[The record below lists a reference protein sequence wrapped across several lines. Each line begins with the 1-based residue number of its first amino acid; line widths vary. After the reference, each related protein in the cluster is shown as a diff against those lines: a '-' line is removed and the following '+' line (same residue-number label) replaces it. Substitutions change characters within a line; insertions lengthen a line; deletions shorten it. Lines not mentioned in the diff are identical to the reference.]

1 MAVLDKIY
9 EAGSEHVGTIQRLT
23 AVEVRDRV
31 PVLREDY
38 VEAGVLESNAMDIDV
53 NALHQGFLSGARA
66 KGAQLR
72 PDARVKTL
80 ERRNN
85 AWLVHAGGC
94 DIVAK
99 VVINAAGA
107 WSDQLAEMAGAER
120 VGLMPKRRTAILFQ
134 GPVHI
139 PFCEWPA
146 FIDADE
152 EFYARPE
159 SGALMGSPADETPM
173 EPCDVQPEEL
183 DIAIAVDRLQRATT
197 LEIKHISRSW
207 AGLRSFVA
215 DKTPVVGFDPRIEGF
230 FWTAEQEQMAKAADD
245 TGAVTVGFGRGSI
258 DDLEKVTLLDPKAIQ
273 ALLDFEVWSD
283 KDMKMLE
290 DLKRAK
296 EQGISVEYDD
306 GGWLGRERVNFGP
319 GMDGSPTN
327 NVGGGRAAELERLSG
342 EMRGARSDEAYRALE
357 NEFMKVKAMTPAE
370 FDALTPN
377 AELQDTMN
385 AAAVNPGSIFTHDM
399 HVEKAFQDLFSGTKT
414 LGSRLLTIELTDS
427 NELSTLGLQTKA
439 NTSNFPM
446 DSETAAGMLI
456 LLVSLIK
463 HILIFSEM
471 TE

>member
-1 MAVLDKIY
+1 MISQLIYDFVIVGAGMAGASTAHFLADKGDVLLLEMESQPGYHTTGRSAALFSEAYGNGSIRALTSGGRAFLTDPPDGFSNTPILTPRGAMFIGREDQMAVLDKVY
-9 EAGSEHVGTIQRLT
+9 EAGSEHVDTIQRLT

-38 VEAGVLESNAMDIDV
+38 VAAGVLESDAMDIDV

-72 PDARVKTL
+72 PDARVKAL

-107 WSDQLAEMAGAER
+107 WCDQLAEMAGAER
-120 VGLMPKRRTAILFQ
+120 GGLMPKRRTAILFQ

-215 DKTPVVGFDPRIEGF
+215 DKTPVVGFDPQIEGF
-230 FWTAEQEQMAKAADD
+230 FWLAGQGGYGIQTAPSMGRVSAAL
-245 TGAVTVGFGRGSI
+245 AVSDVVP
-258 DDLEKVTLLDPKAIQ
+258 DDLVKVG
-273 ALLDFEVWSD
+273 VRS
-283 KDMKMLE
+283 E
-290 DLKRAK
+290 DLSPARFLK
-296 EQGISVEYDD
+296 EP
-306 GGWLGRERVNFGP
+306 L
-319 GMDGSPTN
+319 
-327 NVGGGRAAELERLSG
+327 
-342 EMRGARSDEAYRALE
+342 
-357 NEFMKVKAMTPAE
+357 
-370 FDALTPN
+370 
-377 AELQDTMN
+377 
-385 AAAVNPGSIFTHDM
+385 
-399 HVEKAFQDLFSGTKT
+399 
-414 LGSRLLTIELTDS
+414 
-427 NELSTLGLQTKA
+427 
-439 NTSNFPM
+439 
-446 DSETAAGMLI
+446 
-456 LLVSLIK
+456 
-463 HILIFSEM
+463 
-471 TE
+471 

>member
-1 MAVLDKIY
+1 MISQLIYDFVIVGAGMAGASTAHFLADKGNVLLLEMESQPGYHTTGRSAALFSEAYGNGSIRALTSGGRAFLTDPPDGFSNTPILTPRGAMFVGREDQMAALDEVY
-9 EAGSEHVGTIQRLT
+9 EAGWEHTDTIQRLT

-38 VEAGVLESNAMDIDV
+38 VAAGVLESNAMDIDV
-53 NALHQGFLSGARA
+53 NALHQGFLRGARA
-66 KGAQLR
+66 KGAQLLV
-72 PDARVKTL
+72 DARVKAL
-80 ERRNN
+80 ERQNN

-107 WSDQLAEMAGAER
+107 WCDQLAEMAGAER

-215 DKTPVVGFDPRIEGF
+215 DKSPVVGFDPQIEGF
-230 FWTAEQEQMAKAADD
+230 FWLAGQGGYGIQTAPSIGRVSAAL
-245 TGAVTVGFGRGSI
+245 AVSDVVP
-258 DDLEKVTLLDPKAIQ
+258 DDLVKVG
-273 ALLDFEVWSD
+273 VRS
-283 KDMKMLE
+283 E
-290 DLKRAK
+290 DLSPARFLK
-296 EQGISVEYDD
+296 EP
-306 GGWLGRERVNFGP
+306 L
-319 GMDGSPTN
+319 
-327 NVGGGRAAELERLSG
+327 
-342 EMRGARSDEAYRALE
+342 
-357 NEFMKVKAMTPAE
+357 
-370 FDALTPN
+370 
-377 AELQDTMN
+377 
-385 AAAVNPGSIFTHDM
+385 
-399 HVEKAFQDLFSGTKT
+399 
-414 LGSRLLTIELTDS
+414 
-427 NELSTLGLQTKA
+427 
-439 NTSNFPM
+439 
-446 DSETAAGMLI
+446 
-456 LLVSLIK
+456 
-463 HILIFSEM
+463 
-471 TE
+471 

>member
-1 MAVLDKIY
+1 MISQLIYDFVIVGAGMAGASTAHFLADKGDVLLLEMESQPGYHTTGRSAALFSEAYGNGSIRALTSGGRTFLTDPPDGFSNTPILTPRGARFVGREDQMAALEEVY
-9 EAGSEHVGTIQRLT
+9 EAGSEHTDTIQRLT

-38 VEAGVLESNAMDIDV
+38 VAAGVLESDAMDIDV
-53 NALHQGFLSGARA
+53 NALHQGFLRGARA

-72 PDARVKTL
+72 LDVRVKTL
-80 ERRNN
+80 KRRNN

-107 WSDQLAEMAGAER
+107 WCDQLAEMAGAER

-215 DKTPVVGFDPRIEGF
+215 DKSPVVGFDPQIEGF
-230 FWTAEQEQMAKAADD
+230 FWLAGQDGYGVQTAPSMGRVSAAL
-245 TGAVTVGFGRGSI
+245 AVSDVVP
-258 DDLEKVTLLDPKAIQ
+258 DDLVKVGVRS
-273 ALLDFEVWSD
+273 EVLSPARF
-283 KDMKMLE
+283 
-290 DLKRAK
+290 LK
-296 EQGISVEYDD
+296 EP
-306 GGWLGRERVNFGP
+306 L
-319 GMDGSPTN
+319 
-327 NVGGGRAAELERLSG
+327 
-342 EMRGARSDEAYRALE
+342 
-357 NEFMKVKAMTPAE
+357 
-370 FDALTPN
+370 
-377 AELQDTMN
+377 
-385 AAAVNPGSIFTHDM
+385 
-399 HVEKAFQDLFSGTKT
+399 
-414 LGSRLLTIELTDS
+414 
-427 NELSTLGLQTKA
+427 
-439 NTSNFPM
+439 
-446 DSETAAGMLI
+446 
-456 LLVSLIK
+456 
-463 HILIFSEM
+463 
-471 TE
+471 